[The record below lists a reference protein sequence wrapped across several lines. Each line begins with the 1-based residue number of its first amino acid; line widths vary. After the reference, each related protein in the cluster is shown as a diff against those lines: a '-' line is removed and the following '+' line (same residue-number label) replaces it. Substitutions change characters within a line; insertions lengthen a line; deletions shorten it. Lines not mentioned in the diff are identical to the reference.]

1 MEARLVLCYESQT
14 TRFANTSFNTWSVV
28 WEFNRATPAGDK
40 MKRKLLLVSSL
51 LLLLPHLAMAQPYQ
65 VSVSQF
71 VEHPALDAVL
81 DGLRDYLAD
90 REVPVNYKVHN
101 AQANMATAGQIAVQ
115 IMGENPDMIVAIA
128 TPTAQAVAQALRK
141 APHMQRTPFLF
152 TAITDPVAAGL
163 VRDLN
168 RPGKNITGVSDRL
181 PLDQHLNMV
190 RRFFPDL
197 KRLGLLYNAGEANSK
212 ATVAGIRAIGEKS
225 GFTVV
230 EATVSK
236 SSDVYQATQS
246 LIGKVDAVFVPTD
259 NTVVSALES
268 ALKVCIQHQLALF
281 CADVDS
287 VKRGAVAAMGFDY
300 YQHGR
305 QTGAMAERIFKGADP
320 GNMPVETQKAL
331 ELHLNLRFARK
342 MGVEV
347 PAAIVETADKIY
359 R

>member
-1 MEARLVLCYESQT
+1 MKKVLL
-14 TRFANTSFNTWSVV
+14 
-28 WEFNRATPAGDK
+28 AGLA
-40 MKRKLLLVSSL
+40 LLMSL
-51 LLLLPHLAMAQPYQ
+51 PMMALAEPYQ
-65 VSVSQF
+65 ISVSQF

-81 DGLRDYLAD
+81 NGFRDYLAE
-90 REVPVNYKVHN
+90 REIAAIYKIHN
-101 AQANMATAGQIAVQ
+101 AQANMATAGQIAGQ

-141 APHMQRTPFLF
+141 APHMQQTPFLF
-152 TAITDPVAAGL
+152 TAITDPLAAGL
-163 VRDLN
+163 VSDLN

-181 PLDQHLNMV
+181 PLDQHLDMV

-197 KRLGLLYNAGEANSK
+197 KRLGVLYNAGEANSK
-212 ATVAGIRAIGEKS
+212 TTVAGIRKIGQDR

-246 LIGKVDAVFVPTD
+246 LVGKVDAIFVPTD

-268 ALKVCIQHQLALF
+268 AIKVCIQHKLALF

-287 VKRGAVAAMGFDY
+287 VERGAVAAMGFDY
-300 YQHGR
+300 YAHGR

-320 GNMPVETQKAL
+320 ATMPVESQQKL
-331 ELHLNLRFARK
+331 ELHLNLNYARQ
-342 MGVEV
+342 MGVQV
-347 PAAIVETADKIY
+347 PPAIVEAADKIY

>member
-1 MEARLVLCYESQT
+1 MTAI
-14 TRFANTSFNTWSVV
+14 
-28 WEFNRATPAGDK
+28 AG
-40 MKRKLLLVSSL
+40 
-51 LLLLPHLAMAQPYQ
+51 PYQ
-65 VSVSQF
+65 ISVSQF

-81 DGLRDYLAD
+81 KGFRDYMAEKD
-90 REVPVNYKVHN
+90 IAVVYKVHN
-101 AQANMATAGQIAVQ
+101 AQANMATAGQIAGQ
-115 IMGENPDMIVAIA
+115 IMGEDPDMIVAIA

-141 APHMQRTPFLF
+141 APHMQKTPFLF

-163 VRDLN
+163 VSDLEK
-168 RPGKNITGVSDRL
+168 PGKNITGVSDRL
-181 PLDQHLNMV
+181 PLDQHLAMV

-197 KRLGLLYNAGEANSK
+197 KRLGVLYNAGEANSK
-212 ATVAGIRAIGEKS
+212 ATVAGIRAIGDQR
-225 GFTVV
+225 GFNVV

-246 LIGKVDAVFVPTD
+246 LIGKVDAIFVPTD

-268 ALKVCIQHQLALF
+268 AIKVCIQHKLALF

-305 QTGAMAERIFKGADP
+305 QTGAMAERIFKGAAP
-320 GNMPVETQKAL
+320 GTMPVESQQAL
-331 ELHLNLRFARK
+331 ELHLNLKFAAQ
-342 MGVEV
+342 MGVDV
-347 PAAIVETADKIY
+347 PSAIVESADKVY

>member
-1 MEARLVLCYESQT
+1 M
-14 TRFANTSFNTWSVV
+14 
-28 WEFNRATPAGDK
+28 
-40 MKRKLLLVSSL
+40 
-51 LLLLPHLAMAQPYQ
+51 LAMAEPYRI
-65 VSVSQF
+65 SVSQF

-81 DGLRDYLAD
+81 KGFQDYLA
-90 REVPVNYKVHN
+90 EKEIAAIYKVHN
-101 AQANMATAGQIAVQ
+101 AQANMATAGQIAGQ

-141 APHMQRTPFLF
+141 APHMHQTPFLF
-152 TAITDPVAAGL
+152 TAITDPLAAGL
-163 VRDLN
+163 VTDLN

-181 PLDQHLNMV
+181 PLDQHLDMV
-190 RRFFPDL
+190 RRFFPNL
-197 KRLGLLYNAGEANSK
+197 KRLGVLYNAGEANSK
-212 ATVAGIRAIGEKS
+212 ATVAGVRAIGQDR
-225 GFTVV
+225 GFAVV

-246 LIGKVDAVFVPTD
+246 LIGKVDAIFVPTD

-268 ALKVCIQHQLALF
+268 AIKVCIQHRVALF

-305 QTGAMAERIFKGADP
+305 QTGAMAERIFEGADP
-320 GNMPVETQKAL
+320 GTLPIESQKEL
-331 ELHLNLRFARK
+331 ELHLNLKFADQ
-342 MGVEV
+342 MGVDV
-347 PAAIVETADKIY
+347 PSAIVESADQVY

>member
-1 MEARLVLCYESQT
+1 MKKAILCGL
-14 TRFANTSFNTWSVV
+14 A
-28 WEFNRATPAGDK
+28 
-40 MKRKLLLVSSL
+40 LLLIV
-51 LLLLPHLAMAQPYQ
+51 PMTVRAEPYQ

-81 DGLRDYLAD
+81 KGFRDYLA
-90 REVPVNYKVHN
+90 EQKIAVIYKVHN
-101 AQANMATAGQIAVQ
+101 AQANMATAGQIAGQ

-141 APHMQRTPFLF
+141 APHMQQTPFLF
-152 TAITDPVAAGL
+152 TAITDPLAAGL
-163 VRDLN
+163 VSDLN
-168 RPGKNITGVSDRL
+168 KPGKNITGVSDLL
-181 PLDQHLNMV
+181 PLDQHLDMV
-190 RRFFPDL
+190 RRFFPNL
-197 KRLGLLYNAGEANSK
+197 KRMGVLYNAGEANSK
-212 ATVAGIRAIGEKS
+212 ATVAGIRAIGQEL
-225 GFTVV
+225 GFEVV

-246 LIGKVDAVFVPTD
+246 LVGKVDAIFVPTD

-268 ALKVCIQHQLALF
+268 AIKVCIQHQVALF

-305 QTGAMAERIFKGADP
+305 QTGAMAERIFKGAAP
-320 GNMPVETQKAL
+320 GTMPVETQKEL
-331 ELHLNLRFARK
+331 ELHLNLKYAQQ
-342 MGVEV
+342 MGVDV
-347 PAAIVETADKIY
+347 PPAIVETADKIY